1 MIAILVSVLAG
12 SVAGLAFLG
21 YAEIR
26 MPRTAM
32 LLNRAIMWVGRLFE
46 RNPA

>member
-1 MIAILVSVLAG
+1 MIAILVSALAG

-21 YAEIR
+21 YAEVK

-32 LLNRAIMWVGRLFE
+32 LMNRAIMWFGRLFE
-46 RNPA
+46 